1 MMLTVSLKT
10 FQNKLLKM
18 TFAVFTVKNSITWKK
33 NGRTYFSM
41 SNGKLALRLEDFK
54 KFSVKEFSGILKD
67 YNENISKKGRPPHD
81 NLWHLLFLTKVTVST
96 FVIRFVYGS
105 YYSLHLLN
113 WVFML
118 FFFFFSWTLQSN
130 LGKMILEKHQTL
142 PFFNYTMI
150 LLNPLV
156 KMCSARGA
164 SHTLWW
170 ELSDLNSHVLA
181 LSV

>member
-1 MMLTVSLKT
+1 
-10 FQNKLLKM
+10 
-18 TFAVFTVKNSITWKK
+18 
-33 NGRTYFSM
+33 M

-105 YYSLHLLN
+105 YCSLHLLN

-118 FFFFFSWTLQSN
+118 FFFFFFRELC
-130 LGKMILEKHQTL
+130 
-142 PFFNYTMI
+142 
-150 LLNPLV
+150 NPI
-156 KMCSARGA
+156 
-164 SHTLWW
+164 
-170 ELSDLNSHVLA
+170 
-181 LSV
+181 